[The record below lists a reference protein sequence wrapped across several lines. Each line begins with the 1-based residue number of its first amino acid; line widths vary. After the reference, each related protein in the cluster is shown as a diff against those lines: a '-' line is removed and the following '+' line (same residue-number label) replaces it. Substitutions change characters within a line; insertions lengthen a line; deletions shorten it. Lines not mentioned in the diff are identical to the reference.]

1 MNSLKLRR
9 SYIYMSDDSQ
19 TFRRKA
25 KVLTQDVDSEP
36 VHEMVL
42 KAIEIE
48 HKGKSLRQFIEN
60 SIRFSGLLQQ
70 RLGNVFQFPQQRAS
84 QTLKKSRTE
93 SEFILKSITK
103 MGFGHKEHDLSP

>member
-1 MNSLKLRR
+1 M
-9 SYIYMSDDSQ
+9 
-19 TFRRKA
+19 
-25 KVLTQDVDSEP
+25 LTQDVDSEP

-60 SIRFSGLLQQ
+60 YIRFSGLLQQ

-84 QTLKKSRTE
+84 QILKKSRTE